1 MTRFPIFFILFC
13 SLVFT
18 VDAQNRGDIRIMTY
32 NTENLFDTEDD
43 PLTSDDDFT
52 PMGRL
57 HWTNEKYH
65 HKLLNIYKVI
75 AGVGS
80 WQPPEIIGLVEIENR
95 QVLNDL
101 LSSTP
106 LSKFKYGIVHYE
118 SPDPRGID
126 VALLI
131 RSDKL
136 KLLHQ
141 EPIYINFIGKPERK
155 TRNILFAKL
164 LYNNLDTLCVF
175 VNHWPS
181 RRGGE
186 IETEDL
192 RFEVANILRQKVE
205 LVFKTNPAAKIII
218 IGDFNDEPSDQSITT
233 YLKAQPVTNHI
244 FSNQLYNLSYNLLKT
259 SKIGTHYFRG
269 HWSVLDQV
277 IVSGGLLKSKHGL
290 YTKLEDIHI
299 FAADFIVQP
308 DKKNLGIKPLPTY
321 SGPKYIGGYSDHLP
335 VYLDLFFKK

>member
-1 MTRFPIFFILFC
+1 MNRLLLFIVSCFFIC
-13 SLVFT
+13 KVE
-18 VDAQNRGDIRIMTY
+18 AQNRGDIRIMSY
-32 NTENLFDTEDD
+32 NTENLFDTADD
-43 PLTSDDDFT
+43 PLTEDNDFT
-52 PMGRL
+52 PTGRL

-75 AGVGS
+75 AGVGG

-101 LSSTP
+101 IFNTP
-106 LSKFKYGIVHYE
+106 LSKFKYGIAHYE

-126 VALLI
+126 VALLF

-141 EPIYINFIGKPERK
+141 EPIYINFIGNPNKK
-155 TRNILFAKL
+155 TRDILFVKL
-164 LYNNLDTLCVF
+164 LYSNLDTLCVF

-192 RFEVANILRQKVE
+192 RYEVANYLHQKVSMV
-205 LVFKTNPAAKIII
+205 LKTNPAAKIII
-218 IGDFNDEPSDQSITT
+218 IGDFNDEPSDQSITA
-233 YLKAQPVTNHI
+233 YLKAQPISNQLAV
-244 FSNQLYNLSYNLLKT
+244 NQLYNLSYNLLKT
-259 SKIGTHYFRG
+259 SKIGTHYYRG
-269 HWSVLDQV
+269 HWAILDQV
-277 IVSGGLLKSKHGL
+277 IVSGGLLNPKLGL
-290 YTKLEDIHI
+290 YAKPSDIHI
-299 FAADFIVQP
+299 YAADFIVQP

-335 VYLDLFFKK
+335 VYLDLLIKK